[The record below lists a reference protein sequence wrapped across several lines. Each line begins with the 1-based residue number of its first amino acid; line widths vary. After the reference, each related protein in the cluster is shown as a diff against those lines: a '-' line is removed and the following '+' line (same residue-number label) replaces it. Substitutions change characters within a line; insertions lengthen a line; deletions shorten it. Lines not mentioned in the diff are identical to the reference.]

1 MRRVRQGQPRRGCH
15 VSPGG
20 RVRESDCGSLLELTC
35 IQMMSRFQNFSSP
48 IFWLVL
54 FDAQVT
60 ESGWCREDGVCNNQ
74 LPIRITRPERYTY
87 RVWSLRVTLFLWAHE
102 KW

>member
-1 MRRVRQGQPRRGCH
+1 MRRVRQGQLRLLQSAGCH

-20 RVRESDCGSLLELTC
+20 RVRESDFGSLPEFV
-35 IQMMSRFQNFSSP
+35 QMMSRFQKFSSP

-60 ESGWCREDGVCNNQ
+60 ESGWRRGCGICASLDTF
-74 LPIRITRPERYTY
+74 RIAY
-87 RVWSLRVTLFLWAHE
+87 
-102 KW
+102 

>member
-1 MRRVRQGQPRRGCH
+1 MRRVRQGQLRLLQSAGCH

-20 RVRESDCGSLLELTC
+20 RVRESDFGSLLEFVDM
-35 IQMMSRFQNFSSP
+35 ISFFQNFSSP

-60 ESGWCREDGVCNNQ
+60 ESGWCREDGSCAS
-74 LPIRITRPERYTY
+74 LDTFRIAYVELHHQND
-87 RVWSLRVTLFLWAHE
+87 SILGSGLFE
-102 KW
+102 